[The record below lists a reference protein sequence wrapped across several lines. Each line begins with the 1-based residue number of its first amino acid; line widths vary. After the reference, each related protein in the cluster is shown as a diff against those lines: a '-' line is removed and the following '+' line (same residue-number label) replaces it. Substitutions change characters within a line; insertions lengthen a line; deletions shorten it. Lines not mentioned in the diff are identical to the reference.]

1 MRSALISAAAIGGAF
16 IALLFFVCVGW
27 AFFSWLAEQLT

>member
-1 MRSALISAAAIGGAF
+1 MKSLLISAAAIGGAS
-16 IALLFFVCVGW
+16 ITLLFFICVGW